1 MQENESLREF
11 VKRFGQA
18 VLQVKAY
25 NMDVVLQ
32 IFKRS
37 ICPGTPFFE
46 SLVKKPPTTMN
57 DLFRRAS
64 KYSMLE
70 DDVCVT
76 TQQILVVGQTSRSDV
91 ERSSRPPDQPRPS
104 GRRQREQNCP
114 ELSSLTPLTVSYE
127 KLLPM
132 IQDLSDFRWPEPIRM
147 DPAKRDHSKKCAYHK
162 EHGHITERC
171 KSLHYLV
178 ERLIKAGHLK

>member
-1 MQENESLREF
+1 
-11 VKRFGQA
+11 
-18 VLQVKAY
+18 
-25 NMDVVLQ
+25 MD
-32 IFKRS
+32 
-37 ICPGTPFFE
+37 
-46 SLVKKPPTTMN
+46 

-70 DDVCVT
+70 DDVRVT
-76 TQQILVVGQTSRSDV
+76 TQQILVVGQTSRSDA

-114 ELSSLTPLTVSYE
+114 ELSFLTPLTVSYE

-147 DPAKRDHSKKCAYHK
+147 DPAKRDYSKKCAYHK